1 MYTIFSFDVS
11 LAVVGEAV
19 LFVARA
25 TLERFKVAET
35 GVSGRSSRFCREL
48 LLCCNHF
55 RPGHNQQ
62 VGLSNYHNLISTTRI
77 VLLFV
82 RLAVAL
88 STSPSDIKETRHR
101 MSLTSSMRH

>member
-1 MYTIFSFDVS
+1 LYTIFSFDVS

-48 LLCCNHF
+48 LLQPF
-55 RPGHNQQ
+55 PPGTQPAGGPIKLPQ
-62 VGLSNYHNLISTTRI
+62 L
-77 VLLFV
+77 
-82 RLAVAL
+82 
-88 STSPSDIKETRHR
+88 DIDH
-101 MSLTSSMRH
+101 